1 MNSEIEAAQAAVQA
15 ARAQVVELEN
25 VQRYV
30 NDALPKAQQA
40 LEAAVA
46 KARRLTQA
54 DGTADQLCRQHQLD
68 RLTAAIANARHGG
81 ASHV

>member
-1 MNSEIEAAQAAVQA
+1 MNPEIEAAQAAVQA

-25 VQRYV
+25 VSRYV

-46 KARRLTQA
+46 KLRRLTQA
-54 DGTADQLCRQHQLD
+54 DGSADQLCRQHEVA
-68 RLTAAIANARHGG
+68 RLETAIKEARHH
-81 ASHV
+81 A

>member
-1 MNSEIEAAQAAVQA
+1 MNPEIEAAQAAVQA

-30 NDALPKAQQA
+30 TDALPKAQQA

-46 KARRLTQA
+46 KLRRLTQA
-54 DGTADQLCRQHQLD
+54 DGSADQLCRQHEID
-68 RLTAAIANARHGG
+68 RLNAAIKEARNH
-81 ASHV
+81 A

>member
-1 MNSEIEAAQAAVQA
+1 MKPEIEAAQAAVQA

-46 KARRLTQA
+46 KLRRLTTL
-54 DGTADQLCRQHQLD
+54 DGTADQLCRQHEID
-68 RLTAAIANARHGG
+68 RLTAAIKEVR
-81 ASHV
+81 SHA

>member
-1 MNSEIEAAQAAVQA
+1 MNPEIEQAQAAVQA
-15 ARAQVVELEN
+15 ARAQVTELEN

-54 DGTADQLCRQHQLD
+54 DGSADQLCRQHEID
-68 RLTAAIANARHGG
+68 RLIAAIKEVR
-81 ASHV
+81 SHA